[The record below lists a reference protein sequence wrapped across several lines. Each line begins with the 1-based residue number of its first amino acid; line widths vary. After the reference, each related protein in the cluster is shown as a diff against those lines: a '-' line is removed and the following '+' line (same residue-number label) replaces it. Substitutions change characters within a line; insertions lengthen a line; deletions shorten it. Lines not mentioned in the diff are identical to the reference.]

1 MYGADSMQP
10 YQRLRA
16 GGAQQRQTTAAE
28 QPEEVKRD
36 GTSATQGG
44 GSRRTLLLATPILAQ
59 PINEVRIEFAAG
71 ASGTSVDG
79 SLTGE
84 RIVDY
89 VLGARA
95 GQTMSIDL
103 KSSNPAGY
111 FNLMRGNDPQA
122 IHIGSV
128 SGNSYTDVLPA
139 DADYR
144 IRVYLMRSAARRNE
158 SMDYELSVSIDGAA
172 SDAGAAPGPDYADGL
187 AGGPDFWRVAGL
199 PRNDTLNV
207 RSGPG
212 TSHGIVGELADGDVV
227 ANRGCEMASG
237 SKWCRIE
244 AGSEQRFRG
253 WVSGRYLVEAA
264 RPQNGGT
271 TAESSG
277 KVPCSPSA
285 GQPTRDCTFRASRGN
300 GGNASVWIALPAGG
314 ERYVRFVDGRPVETD
329 PGMDITFEQISDLY
343 LVRIGGVE
351 RYEIPEAVVF
361 GG

>member
-1 MYGADSMQP
+1 MGKACSI
-10 YQRLRA
+10 A
-16 GGAQQRQTTAAE
+16 AVVITAC
-28 QPEEVKRD
+28 
-36 GTSATQGG
+36 
-44 GSRRTLLLATPILAQ
+44 LLATPVLAQ
-59 PINEVRIEFAAG
+59 PIDEVPVAFAAG
-71 ASGTSVDG
+71 TSGTTIEG
-79 SLTGE
+79 SIVGE

-103 KSSNPAGY
+103 ESSNSAGY
-111 FNLMRGNDPQA
+111 FNLMRGSDPQA

-128 SGNSYTDVLPA
+128 SGNSYSDVLPA
-139 DADYR
+139 DANYR

-158 SMDYELSVSIDGAA
+158 TMDYTLSVSIDGAA
-172 SDAGAAPGPDYADGL
+172 SATATAPEPDFADGL

-199 PRNDTLNV
+199 PANDTLNV

-212 TSHGIVGELADGDVV
+212 ASHGIVGELADGDVV
-227 ANRGCEMASG
+227 ANRGCEMAGG

-244 AGSEQRFRG
+244 AGNEQRFTG

-264 RPQNGGT
+264 NPQSGGA

-277 KVPCSPSA
+277 EVPCSPVA
-285 GQPTRDCTFRASRGN
+285 GQPTSNCAFRASRGG

-314 ERYVRFVDGRPVETD
+314 ERYVRFVDGSPVETD
-329 PGMDITFEQISDLY
+329 PGLQIAFEKVADLY
-343 LVRIGGVE
+343 LVRIGGTE